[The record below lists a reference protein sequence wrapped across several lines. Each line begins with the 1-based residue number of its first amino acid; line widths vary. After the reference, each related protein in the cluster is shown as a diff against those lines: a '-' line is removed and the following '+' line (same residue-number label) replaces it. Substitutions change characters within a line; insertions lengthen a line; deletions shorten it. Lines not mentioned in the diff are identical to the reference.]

1 MARGQR
7 DAVLERQWRE
17 RVARWATSGLS
28 VREFS
33 RQQGLS
39 EASLYF
45 WKRELQA
52 RDAAANGPVA
62 ASRVATNG
70 NSTNA
75 VGLGSAA
82 TQSPAAQS
90 CATPSG
96 SPLFVPVTVLPDATK
111 LLAMAPA
118 TTLAV
123 EVRCPSGHVVRLPEC
138 EIASLPSLFAALN
151 PPASEEPSC

>member
-7 DAVLERQWRE
+7 DPVLERQWRE
-17 RVARWATSGLS
+17 RVARWASSGLS

-52 RDAAANGPVA
+52 RDVVANGPVA
-62 ASRVATNG
+62 AKSMATNG
-70 NSTNA
+70 NSTNS
-75 VGLGSAA
+75 GGPGSAA

-96 SPLFVPVTVLPDATK
+96 SPRFVPVTVLPDATK

-123 EVRCPSGHVVRLPEC
+123 EVRCPSGHVVCLPTCDVASLAALLTALTLPER
-138 EIASLPSLFAALN
+138 ET
-151 PPASEEPSC
+151 PSC